1 MPCPFTGSKMFWA
14 GPNVLCQTKN
24 LFTYKKFG
32 LAQNIL
38 GPVKGQ
44 GINHIEINLKQRFLI
59 KSGHYIVPRPV
70 VPSPSTALPDLVC
83 KSRKRPQLNTAL
95 PCYQRPSI
103 RGKQTL
109 RAIGNRSKL

>member
-1 MPCPFTGSKMFWA
+1 MPCPFTGSKMFSA

-59 KSGHYIVPRPV
+59 KSGHYIVP
-70 VPSPSTALPDLVC
+70 SPSTALPGWVC
-83 KSRKRPQLNTAL
+83 KSRKRPQLNTAW